1 MASSCGS
8 GVAGGIC
15 HIIPFIPIVGGW
27 VDLGGAAAKNAV
39 SDAGSDVLNSI
50 AQAMASA
57 ANGLLNTLSS
67 FWMHVDT
74 PDMTSAGSPVAAI
87 QANIGWITT
96 CTAVVCILVAAGRM
110 AIRRRGEPGTV
121 LAMGLA
127 RLVIVSAV
135 ATFLV
140 QAAGKLG
147 DTFSADLMSSA
158 HLGSTGWS
166 GVISTTAL
174 AGAFAGGDGMLLVV
188 ALLVIFSSLIQL
200 ALMILRVGL
209 MVILTG
215 TLPLAAAA
223 SMSDWGQTWWR
234 KHVSWLTAWLL
245 YKPAAALLYA
255 AAFTL
260 TDGTNRSGVEVISG
274 FMLLIL
280 SILILPALLKVM
292 VPMTASLG
300 AASSGTLAMGAAGAV
315 ATGAIRIAAMAGTGG
330 ASGAAQGAS
339 AADPAKAA
347 GAAVTAGTGGKAG
360 AAEAATSALSGN
372 TAPAGDKASAAPDG
386 AGLRTS
392 AGPPSHHQFGD
403 SERTVEHRP
412 GSPSRGQEGA
422 GASASVPSSA
432 ADAQSSPPAGGG
444 SVSQPA
450 GGVQPADGG
459 AGQDPGE
466 RPSGSHA
473 ADLPDATGPGG
484 PPGAVDNGDDEEREI
499 GG

>member
-15 HIIPFIPIVGGW
+15 HVIPFIPIVGGW
-27 VDLGGAAAKNAV
+27 VGLGGAAAKNAV
-39 SDAGSDVLNSI
+39 SDAGSDVLHDI
-50 AQAMASA
+50 AQAMANA

-67 FWMHVDT
+67 FWMNVET
-74 PDMTSAGSPVAAI
+74 PDMTSPGSPVAVI
-87 QANIGWITT
+87 QKDINWIVTG
-96 CTAVVCILVAAGRM
+96 TAVVCILMAAARM

-121 LAMGLA
+121 LAMGLV
-127 RLVIVSAV
+127 RLVVVCAV
-135 ATFLV
+135 ATFLI

-158 HLGSTGWS
+158 HLGSNGWS

-174 AGAFAGGDGMLLVV
+174 AGAFAGGDGMLLVI

-200 ALMILRVGL
+200 ALMILRAGL

-223 SMSDWGQTWWR
+223 SMSDWGETWWR
-234 KHVSWLTAWLL
+234 KHVAWLTAWLL

-280 SILILPALLKVM
+280 SILILPALLKVI

-315 ATGAIRIAAMAGTGG
+315 ATGAIKIAAMTGTGG
-330 ASGAAQGAS
+330 VAGTAQGTG
-339 AADPAKAA
+339 AADPAKAV

-360 AAEAATSALSGN
+360 AAEPATPAPSGNN
-372 TAPAGDKASAAPDG
+372 TAPTGDKASTGPDG
-386 AGLRTS
+386 AGLRTT
-392 AGPPSHHQFGD
+392 AGQPSHQQSG
-403 SERTVEHRP
+403 EAEQAVAQRP
-412 GSPSRGQEGA
+412 GSPARGQDGA
-422 GASASVPSSA
+422 GTSASVPSPTG
-432 ADAQSSPPAGGG
+432 DAQNSSPADGG
-444 SVSQPA
+444 SASQPA

-459 AGQDPGE
+459 AGQDP
-466 RPSGSHA
+466 SGSHA
-473 ADLPDATGPGG
+473 ADLPDATGPGD
-484 PPGAVDNGDDEEREI
+484 PPGAVDHGDDEEREI

>member
-27 VDLGGAAAKNAV
+27 IDIGGTAAKNAV

-74 PDMTSAGSPVAAI
+74 PDMTSAGSPVAVI

-174 AGAFAGGDGMLLVV
+174 AGAFAGGDGMLLIV

-223 SMSDWGQTWWR
+223 SMSDWGETWWR

-280 SILILPALLKVM
+280 SILILPALLKVI

-300 AASSGTLAMGAAGAV
+300 AASSGTLATAPPSINNGDNTNWKFVQPTNAAFSG
-315 ATGAIRIAAMAGTGG
+315 TTETSPQRRIVQNNFGYWMFFNNAGTFTC
-330 ASGAAQGAS
+330 A
-339 AADPAKAA
+339 
-347 GAAVTAGTGGKAG
+347 
-360 AAEAATSALSGN
+360 
-372 TAPAGDKASAAPDG
+372 
-386 AGLRTS
+386 
-392 AGPPSHHQFGD
+392 
-403 SERTVEHRP
+403 
-412 GSPSRGQEGA
+412 
-422 GASASVPSSA
+422 SSA
-432 ADAQSSPPAGGG
+432 ADHPQ
-444 SVSQPA
+444 
-450 GGVQPADGG
+450 
-459 AGQDPGE
+459 
-466 RPSGSHA
+466 
-473 ADLPDATGPGG
+473 L
-484 PPGAVDNGDDEEREI
+484 
-499 GG
+499 

>member
-1 MASSCGS
+1 
-8 GVAGGIC
+8 
-15 HIIPFIPIVGGW
+15 
-27 VDLGGAAAKNAV
+27 
-39 SDAGSDVLNSI
+39 
-50 AQAMASA
+50 
-57 ANGLLNTLSS
+57 
-67 FWMHVDT
+67 
-74 PDMTSAGSPVAAI
+74 
-87 QANIGWITT
+87 
-96 CTAVVCILVAAGRM
+96 M
-110 AIRRRGEPGTV
+110 AIRRRGEPGTA
-121 LAMGLA
+121 LAVGLA

-147 DTFSADLMSSA
+147 DTLSADLMSSA

-174 AGAFAGGDGMLLVV
+174 AGAFTGGDGMLLIV

-223 SMSDWGQTWWR
+223 SMSDWGETWWR

-280 SILILPALLKVM
+280 SILILPALLKVIA
-292 VPMTASLG
+292 PMTASLG

-315 ATGAIRIAAMAGTGG
+315 ATGAIKIAAMAGTGG
-330 ASGAAQGAS
+330 AAQSTGT
-339 AADPAKAA
+339 ADPAKAV

-360 AAEAATSALSGN
+360 AAEAATSAPSGN
-372 TAPAGDKASAAPDG
+372 TAPAGDKAPAAPDG
-386 AGLRTS
+386 AGVRTP
-392 AGPPSHHQFGD
+392 AGPPSHHQSGD
-403 SERTVEHRP
+403 SERTVEQRP
-412 GSPSRGQEGA
+412 GSPSRGQDGA
-422 GASASVPSSA
+422 ETSASVPSPTG
-432 ADAQSSPPAGGG
+432 DAQNSSPAGGG
-444 SVSQPA
+444 SASQPA
-450 GGVQPADGG
+450 GGVQPADGC

-473 ADLPDATGPGG
+473 TDLPDATGPGG
-484 PPGAVDNGDDEEREI
+484 PPGVVDNGDDEEREI

>member
-27 VDLGGAAAKNAV
+27 VDLGGTAAKNAV

-280 SILILPALLKVM
+280 SILILPALLKVI

-315 ATGAIRIAAMAGTGG
+315 ATGAIKIATMAGTGG
-330 ASGAAQGAS
+330 ATGTAQG
-339 AADPAKAA
+339 A

-360 AAEAATSALSGN
+360 AAEAATSAPSGN
-372 TAPAGDKASAAPDG
+372 TAPAGDKASGASAG

-392 AGPPSHHQFGD
+392 AGPSSDHQSGD

-412 GSPSRGQEGA
+412 GSPSRGHDGA
-422 GASASVPSSA
+422 DASTSVPSPA
-432 ADAQSSPPAGGG
+432 GDAQSSLPAGGG
-444 SVSQPA
+444 SASQPA

-473 ADLPDATGPGG
+473 ADLPDTAGLGG

>member
-27 VDLGGAAAKNAV
+27 LDLGGAAAKNAV

-74 PDMTSAGSPVAAI
+74 PDMTSAGSPVAVI

-200 ALMILRVGL
+200 ALMICG
-209 MVILTG
+209 
-215 TLPLAAAA
+215 
-223 SMSDWGQTWWR
+223 
-234 KHVSWLTAWLL
+234 
-245 YKPAAALLYA
+245 
-255 AAFTL
+255 
-260 TDGTNRSGVEVISG
+260 SG
-274 FMLLIL
+274 
-280 SILILPALLKVM
+280 
-292 VPMTASLG
+292 
-300 AASSGTLAMGAAGAV
+300 
-315 ATGAIRIAAMAGTGG
+315 
-330 ASGAAQGAS
+330 
-339 AADPAKAA
+339 
-347 GAAVTAGTGGKAG
+347 
-360 AAEAATSALSGN
+360 
-372 TAPAGDKASAAPDG
+372 
-386 AGLRTS
+386 
-392 AGPPSHHQFGD
+392 
-403 SERTVEHRP
+403 
-412 GSPSRGQEGA
+412 
-422 GASASVPSSA
+422 
-432 ADAQSSPPAGGG
+432 
-444 SVSQPA
+444 
-450 GGVQPADGG
+450 
-459 AGQDPGE
+459 
-466 RPSGSHA
+466 
-473 ADLPDATGPGG
+473 
-484 PPGAVDNGDDEEREI
+484 
-499 GG
+499 

>member
-27 VDLGGAAAKNAV
+27 IDIGGTAAKNEV

-50 AQAMASA
+50 AQAMANA
-57 ANGLLNTLSS
+57 ANGLLSTLSS

-74 PDMTSAGSPVAAI
+74 PDMTSAGSPVAVI

-174 AGAFAGGDGMLLVV
+174 AGAFAGGDGMLLIV

-234 KHVSWLTAWLL
+234 RHVSWLTAWLL

-280 SILILPALLKVM
+280 SILILPALLKVI

-315 ATGAIRIAAMAGTGG
+315 ATGAIKIAAMAGTGG
-330 ASGAAQGAS
+330 AAGAAQG
-339 AADPAKAA
+339 A

-360 AAEAATSALSGN
+360 AAEAATSAPSGN
-372 TAPAGDKASAAPDG
+372 TTPTGDKASAASDG
-386 AGLRTS
+386 AGLRTP
-392 AGPPSHHQFGD
+392 AGPPSHHRSGD

-412 GSPSRGQEGA
+412 GSPARGQDGA
-422 GASASVPSSA
+422 NASASVPSPA

-450 GGVQPADGG
+450 DGVQPADGG
-459 AGQDPGE
+459 AGQNPGE